1 MNTTH
6 SCTPALCTRS
16 IFFSNFPPTRH
27 PSNEQL
33 RQNCT
38 AKVRQRLHAKQIE
51 GIVSRHYIATYGYIN
66 LMEGFLLIQ
75 WTKSADFRTPKAQ
88 DLTLADTQFW
98 LRKDGLVNE
107 DRQ

>member
-1 MNTTH
+1 M
-6 SCTPALCTRS
+6 
-16 IFFSNFPPTRH
+16 
-27 PSNEQL
+27 
-33 RQNCT
+33 RQ
-38 AKVRQRLHAKQIE
+38 
-51 GIVSRHYIATYGYIN
+51 YIATYGYIN

-107 DRQ
+107 DRP